1 VANDVYSVS
10 DAQILWA
17 KDVLEETQKQSAGV
31 FSFKGKMIDRPVIL
45 RAEQTIEKAKK
56 WGLLR

>member
-1 VANDVYSVS
+1 ME
-10 DAQILWA
+10 
-17 KDVLEETQKQSAGV
+17 VLDETKKQSAGV
-31 FSFKGKMIDRPVIL
+31 FSYKGKMIDRPVIL